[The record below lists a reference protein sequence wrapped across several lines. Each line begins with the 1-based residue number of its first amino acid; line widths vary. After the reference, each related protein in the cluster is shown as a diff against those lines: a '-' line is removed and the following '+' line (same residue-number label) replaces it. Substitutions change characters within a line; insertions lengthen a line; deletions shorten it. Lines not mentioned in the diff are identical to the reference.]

1 MNDGYE
7 TQRGVIVFAEQFE
20 MLTGFRPMRWQQR
33 LYDEHFAN
41 GALPSA
47 VSVPTGLGKTAV
59 MAIWLVALAQQ
70 MKSGQVSLP
79 RRLVYV
85 VDRRAVVDQATQFAE
100 NLRTKL
106 RKIEARELCD
116 ALGLGK
122 TEALLISTLRGQFV
136 DNRDWLEDPSRPAII
151 VGTVDMVGSRLLFE
165 GYGVSRKMRPYHAG
179 LLGADTLVLL
189 DEAHLVPP
197 FEALLAEIAE
207 NAGRYGSQ
215 EKAPGALIPKFQLL
229 PLSATGR
236 RQTARPFVLEERDFR
251 NPDDAII
258 LQRLFAEKHLTLQEK
273 GDEDLAKAL
282 AGQAWILAQETQE
295 RNNGENANTS
305 LKPVRVIVYC
315 NSRDVAER
323 TKTTL
328 DKNADK
334 TVAKGRTE
342 LFVGARRVRERTTA
356 EQRLKE
362 LGFLAGT
369 DQQTAPALLV
379 ATSAGEV
386 GIDLDADHL
395 VCDLVGWERMV
406 QRFGRVNRCG
416 GGKRLANI
424 VVIDEGEPKPKEE
437 EKKAPTTDEPP
448 IPPAAIAAY
457 NKPKE
462 KKAPTADEQTRIR
475 IYQGVKQLL
484 EKLRDDSN
492 ATISVSPESL
502 RQLKE
507 RANEDGI
514 LRQIIADASSPAP
527 LRPALNRALVDAW
540 SMTSLPEHTGRPEVE
555 PWLRGWVKD
564 DPQTTVV
571 WRKYLPVR
579 TKPQVT
585 KKEIED
591 FFEAAPIHTS
601 ETLETET
608 FRVMEWLKARA
619 SKFDAQVQ
627 GYVCGILLTADGK
640 FARPLYVK
648 DMLGDSKSDK
658 ERHKDIQENLTG
670 RTLVI
675 SASFGGLKDGL
686 LKRDEKDG
694 WLSPDKDKVQLPETA
709 DGDAPWMK
717 ANAETPV
724 IRFRINER
732 DTEPAE
738 GRDDD
743 WLESLRFV
751 LERNDDGEITRWL
764 SIQKWRNTSNTENDR
779 AEGRPQ
785 LLTEH
790 QCWAAKCAEN
800 IGRRL
805 GLPEDYIAMLAI
817 AARLHDEGKRAK
829 RWQRAF
835 NAERDK
841 KKCGISGDLAKTR
854 GPINQAILSGYRHE
868 FGSLPHTKDDVEFKK
883 LSEELQD
890 LALHLIA
897 AHHGYAR
904 PLIASDG
911 SEDAPPSIL
920 EERTREVA
928 LRFARLQKRWGPWG
942 LAWWEA
948 LLRAADVQ
956 ASRDNDKR
964 EKN

>member
-1 MNDGYE
+1 M
-7 TQRGVIVFAEQFE
+7 FAEQFE
-20 MLTGFRPMRWQQR
+20 TLTSFEPMRWQQR
-33 LYDEHFAN
+33 LYDEHFAK
-41 GALPSA
+41 GALPST

-70 MKSGQVSLP
+70 MKSDQVSLP

-100 NLRTKL
+100 NLRANLQNIGARGL
-106 RKIEARELCD
+106 RD
-116 ALGLGK
+116 ALGLGE
-122 TEALLISTLRGQFV
+122 TGALPISTLRGQFV

-179 LLGADTLVLL
+179 LVGADTLVLL

-207 NAGRYGSQ
+207 NAGRYGSH
-215 EKAPGALIPKFQLL
+215 EKALRALVPKFQLL

-236 RQTARPFVLEERDFR
+236 RQTARPFVLEEKDFR
-251 NPDDAII
+251 NPDDAIV
-258 LQRLFAEKHLTLQEK
+258 LKRLFAEKRLTLLEQ
-273 GDEDLAKAL
+273 GDKKLEDTLTEQAWAL
-282 AGQAWILAQETQE
+282 ALSVQEQNT
-295 RNNGENANTS
+295 GEEVKTVF
-305 LKPVRVIVYC
+305 KPVRVIVYC
-315 NSRDVAER
+315 NSRDVAEK

-328 DKNADK
+328 DEKAKK
-334 TVAKGRTE
+334 TVAEGRTE
-342 LFVGARRVRERTTA
+342 LFVGARRVRERSDA
-356 EQRLKE
+356 ERRLKE
-362 LGFLAGT
+362 LGFLAGAGK
-369 DQQTAPALLV
+369 QTAPAFLV

-395 VCDLVGWERMV
+395 VCDLVAWERMV
-406 QRFGRVNRCG
+406 QRFGRVNRSG
-416 GGKRLANI
+416 GEGRYADV
-424 VVIDEGEPKPKEE
+424 VVIDEDEPKPKKQE
-437 EKKAPTTDEPP
+437 
-448 IPPAAIAAY
+448 
-457 NKPKE
+457 
-462 KKAPTADEQTRIR
+462 APTADEQTRIR
-475 IYQGVKQLL
+475 IYQGVKHLL
-484 EKLRDDSN
+484 GELRDVSN
-492 ATISVSPESL
+492 GIISVSPESL
-502 RQLKE
+502 RQLNE
-507 RANEDGI
+507 RASKDDA
-514 LRQIIADASSPAP
+514 LRQCIADASSPAP

-540 SMTSLPEHTGRPEVE
+540 SMTSLPEHTGRPEIA
-555 PWLRGWVKD
+555 PWLRGWVD
-564 DPQTTVV
+564 ELPQTTVV
-571 WRKYLPVR
+571 WRKYLPVH

-608 FRVMEWLKARA
+608 FRVMDWLKARA
-619 SKFDAQVQ
+619 SKFDAHVKGQ
-627 GYVCGILLTADGK
+627 VCGVLLTADGK
-640 FARPLYVK
+640 FAHTLYVK
-648 DMLGDSKSDK
+648 DLLGDSKSDK

-670 RTLVI
+670 KTLVI
-675 SASFGGLKDGL
+675 SASFGGLKNGL
-686 LKRDEKDG
+686 LKKDEKDS

-709 DGDAPWMK
+709 DDDARWMEANVK
-717 ANAETPV
+717 ANEDPPV
-724 IRFRINER
+724 IRFRIIER
-732 DTEPAE
+732 ATEPDE
-738 GRDDD
+738 GRDEV

-751 LERNDDGEITRWL
+751 LERNDDGEIMRWL
-764 SIQKWRNTSNTENDR
+764 SIQKWRDTSNTENDR
-779 AEGRPQ
+779 SEGWPQ
-785 LLTEH
+785 ALAEH
-790 QCWAAKCAEN
+790 QCWAAKCVGA
-800 IGRRL
+800 IGKRL
-805 GLPEDYIAMLAI
+805 GLPDDYIVMLAI
-817 AARLHDEGKRAK
+817 TARLHDEGKRAK
-829 RWQRAF
+829 CWQRAF

-868 FGSLPHTKDDVEFKK
+868 FGSLPYAKDDAEFKK

>member
-1 MNDGYE
+1 MNDGHE

-20 MLTGFRPMRWQQR
+20 KLTSFEPMRWQQR
-33 LYDEHFAN
+33 LYDEHFAK
-41 GALPSA
+41 GTLPSA
-47 VSVPTGLGKTAV
+47 ASVPTGLGKTAV

-85 VDRRAVVDQATQFAE
+85 VDRRVVVDQATQFAE
-100 NLRTKL
+100 NLRENL
-106 RKIEARELCD
+106 REKPEARGLRD
-116 ALGLGK
+116 ALGLDETK
-122 TEALLISTLRGQFV
+122 ALLISTLRGQFV

-151 VGTVDMVGSRLLFE
+151 VGTVDMIGSRLLFE
-165 GYGVSRKMRPYHAG
+165 GYGVSRKMQPYHAG

-215 EKAPGALIPKFQLL
+215 EKALGALIPKFQLL

-236 RQTARPFVLEERDFR
+236 RQTARPFVLEEKDFR
-251 NPDDAII
+251 NPDDAIV
-258 LQRLFAEKHLTLQEK
+258 LKRLFAEKRLTLLEQ
-273 GDEDLAKAL
+273 GDKKLEDAL
-282 AGQAWILAQETQE
+282 AEQVWALAQETQE
-295 RNNGENANTS
+295 RINGENANTS

-315 NSRDVAER
+315 NSRDVAEN
-323 TKTTL
+323 TKKEL
-328 DKNADK
+328 DKKAEK
-334 TVAKGRTE
+334 TVAEGRTE
-342 LFVGARRVRERTTA
+342 LFVGARRVKERSDA
-356 EQRLKE
+356 ERRLKE
-362 LGFLAGT
+362 LGFLAGI
-369 DQQTAPALLV
+369 DEQTAPAFLV

-386 GIDLDADHL
+386 GIDLDANHL
-395 VCDLVGWERMV
+395 VCDLVAWERMV
-406 QRFGRVNRCG
+406 QRFGRVNRRG
-416 GGKRLANI
+416 GEGRHANI
-424 VVIDEGEPKPKEE
+424 VVIDEGDPKPKKQESS
-437 EKKAPTTDEPP
+437 
-448 IPPAAIAAY
+448 
-457 NKPKE
+457 
-462 KKAPTADEQTRIR
+462 ADEQTRIR
-475 IYQGVKQLL
+475 IYQGVKRLL
-484 EKLRDDSN
+484 EKLRDSN
-492 ATISVSPESL
+492 AAISVSPESL
-502 RQLKE
+502 RQLNE
-507 RANEDGI
+507 RAGKDDT
-514 LRQIIADASSPAP
+514 LRQLIADASSPAP

-579 TKPQVT
+579 AKPQVT

-608 FRVMEWLKARA
+608 FRVVKWLQARA
-619 SKFDAQVQ
+619 EAHMSDEVI
-627 GYVCGILLTADGK
+627 GILFGPDGK
-640 FARPLYVK
+640 FVQEVK
-648 DMLGDSKSDK
+648 RQDVPPKGASDNDK
-658 ERHKDIQENLTG
+658 KRFQSLLSGK
-670 RTLVI
+670 TLVTP
-675 SASFGGLKDGL
+675 ASFGGLKDGL
-686 LKRDEKDG
+686 LKNDTDET
-694 WLSPDKDKVQLPETA
+694 PATA
-709 DGDAPWMK
+709 DDDARWMTSGAK
-717 ANAETPV
+717 EPPV
-724 IRFRINER
+724 IRFRIVEC
-732 DTEPAE
+732 DASPDEVGDGSP
-738 GRDDD
+738 D
-743 WLESLRFV
+743 WFENYRFA

-764 SIQKWRNTSNTENDR
+764 SIRKWRDTSNTENDR
-779 AEGRPQ
+779 AEGQPQ
-785 LLTEH
+785 ALAEH
-790 QCWAAKCAEN
+790 QCWAVERAEA
-800 IGRRL
+800 IGKRL
-805 GLPEDYIAMLAI
+805 RLPDNYTAMLAI

-829 RWQRAF
+829 CWQTAF
-835 NAERDK
+835 HAERHAK
-841 KKCGISGDLAKTR
+841 KFGGEPLAKTR
-854 GPINQAILSGYRHE
+854 GPINQAILGGYRHE
-868 FGSLPHTKDDVEFKK
+868 FGSLPYVKDDAEFKK

-911 SEDAPPSIL
+911 CEDAPPSML

-942 LAWWEA
+942 LAWWES